1 MTKMCGRYTAKWDL
15 QAFSGHFETPT
26 PLFAANYNIAPQS
39 DVPIVRLNR
48 GERET
53 AIVRWGL
60 IPSWAKSPEEFN
72 ANLFNARSE
81 TVREKP
87 AFKGAL
93 KIRRCLI
100 PTSGFYEW
108 QRLENSKQP
117 YFFHHAESDPFAFAG
132 LWERWEG
139 FSGRVLETC
148 TILTTEANNLVRPV
162 HDRMPV
168 ILNAK
173 DYDEWLDH
181 DIKQPEELEHL
192 LQPLPEKLLRA
203 YPVSRRVGHVSN
215 NDEKLLNPVALP
227 AQRTESELVPF

>member
-1 MTKMCGRYTAKWDL
+1 VTKMCGRYTAKWDL
-15 QAFSGHFETPT
+15 QAFSEHFNIPT
-26 PLFAANYNIAPQS
+26 PLFGPNYNIAPQS
-39 DVPIVRLNR
+39 DVPIIRSSY
-48 GERET
+48 GARET

-60 IPSWAKSPEEFN
+60 IPSWAKSPEDFN

-81 TVREKP
+81 TVAEKP

-93 KIRRCLI
+93 KVRRCLI

-108 QRLENSKQP
+108 QRLETSKQP
-117 YFFHHAESDPFAFAG
+117 YFFHHTESDPFAFAG

-139 FSGRVLETC
+139 FGGRSLETC
-148 TILTTEANNLVRPV
+148 TILTTEANSLIRPI

-168 ILNAK
+168 ILKAE
-173 DYDEWLDH
+173 DYDEWLDA
-181 DIKQPEELEHL
+181 DIRQAEDLEHL
-192 LQPLPEKLLRA
+192 LQPLPDKFLRA

-227 AQRTESELVPF
+227 AKRDERELVPF